1 MSVSPEYRDYV
12 LEQLARV
19 APVTSRSM
27 FGGVGIYADGL
38 FFALMDD
45 DNLYLK
51 VDDGNRSDFEAI
63 GSEPFRPFGD
73 ERAMQY
79 YELPADVLEDVD
91 ALRRWVEGALDVA
104 RRARVKK
111 KR

>member
-19 APVTSRSM
+19 TPVTSRSM

-51 VDDGNRSDFEAI
+51 VDDGNRGDFEAI

-91 ALRRWVEGALDVA
+91 ALRGWVEGALDVA

>member
-51 VDDGNRSDFEAI
+51 VDDGNRGDFEAI

-91 ALRRWVEGALDVA
+91 ALRGWVEGALDVA
-104 RRARVKK
+104 RRARAKK

>member
-1 MSVSPEYRDYV
+1 MSVSPEYRDYI

-19 APVTSRSM
+19 TPVTSRSM
-27 FGGVGIYADGL
+27 FGGVGIYANGL
-38 FFALMDD
+38 FFALMDA

-51 VDDGNRSDFEAI
+51 VDDGNRGDFEAI

-91 ALRRWVEGALDVA
+91 ALRGWVEGALDVA
-104 RRARVKK
+104 RRARAKK